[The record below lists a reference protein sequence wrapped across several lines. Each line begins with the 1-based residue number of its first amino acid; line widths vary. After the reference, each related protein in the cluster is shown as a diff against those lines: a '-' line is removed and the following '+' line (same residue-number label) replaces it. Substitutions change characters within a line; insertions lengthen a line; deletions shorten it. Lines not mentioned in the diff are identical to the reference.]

1 MYKSCSCC
9 NVVKETKKKKGH
21 TEAKTN
27 IQGGWGQGGCWG
39 RRGGGVGQSVQQ
51 FSVQP
56 ENRRV
61 FMSAKGLRKYI
72 LPEN

>member
-27 IQGGWGQGGCWG
+27 IHGGWGQGGCWG
-39 RRGGGVGQSVQQ
+39 GGWGGRSV
-51 FSVQP
+51 SAAVQRSS